1 MSALFDLSSFIIQ
14 AINFA
19 VVVFV
24 LRKFFFVPYMAYLDA
39 EAIKR
44 RTLEVEIA
52 KSANILT
59 DAHNQATNIIDQS
72 KVDAKLIA
80 SEIAENARKESVE
93 LIKKAH
99 ADADAARSKGFDD
112 IALERKMIIDELR
125 SKVID
130 VALKMN
136 EKLFAKNESN
146 VEFLKTQAKTIE
158 L

>member
-14 AINFA
+14 AINFI
-19 VVVFV
+19 VVAFV
-24 LRKFFFVPYMAYLDA
+24 LRKFFFVPYMAYLDE
-39 EAIKR
+39 EAKKR
-44 RTLEVEIA
+44 RTLEAEIA
-52 KSANILT
+52 KSAHILT

-112 IALERKMIIDELR
+112 ITLERKMIVEELR

-136 EKLFAKNESN
+136 EKLFAKNEAN

>member
-19 VVVFV
+19 VVAFV

>member
-14 AINFA
+14 AINFI
-19 VVVFV
+19 VVAFV
-24 LRKFFFVPYMAYLDA
+24 LRKFFFVPYMAYLDE
-39 EAIKR
+39 EAKKR
-44 RTLEVEIA
+44 RTLEAEIA
-52 KSANILT
+52 KSANILK
-59 DAHNQATNIIDQS
+59 DAHNQATNIVDQS

-112 IALERKMIIDELR
+112 IALERKMIVEELR

-146 VEFLKTQAKTIE
+146 VEFLKAQAKTIE

>member
-14 AINFA
+14 AINFI
-19 VVVFV
+19 VVAFV
-24 LRKFFFVPYMAYLDA
+24 LRKFFFVPYMAYLDE
-39 EAIKR
+39 EAKKR
-44 RTLEVEIA
+44 RTLEAELA
-52 KSANILT
+52 KSVNILT
-59 DAHNQATNIIDQS
+59 DAHNQAANIVDQS

-93 LIKKAH
+93 LIKRAH

-112 IALERKMIIDELR
+112 IALERKMIVEELR

-146 VEFLKTQAKTIE
+146 VEFLKVQAKTIE

>member
-14 AINFA
+14 GINFIIVA
-19 VVVFV
+19 FV
-24 LRKFFFVPYMAYLDA
+24 LRRFFFVPYMSFLDE
-39 EAIKR
+39 EAKKR
-44 RTLEVEIA
+44 KTLEAEIA
-52 KSANILT
+52 SSAHILT
-59 DAHNQATNIIDQS
+59 DAHNQAANIIDQS

-80 SEIAENARKESVE
+80 SEIAENARRESVE

-99 ADADAARSKGFDD
+99 LDADAARAKGFDD
-112 IALERKMIIDELR
+112 IALERKTIVEELR

-136 EKLFAKNESN
+136 EKLFAKNEAN
-146 VEFLKTQAKTIE
+146 IEFLKTQAKTIE

>member
-1 MSALFDLSSFIIQ
+1 MDALFDLSSFIIQ

-19 VVVFV
+19 IVAFV
-24 LRKFFFVPYMAYLDA
+24 LRKFFFVPYMSYLDE
-39 EAIKR
+39 EAKKR
-44 RTLEVEIA
+44 KTLEAEIA
-52 KSANILT
+52 KSAHILT

-99 ADADAARSKGFDD
+99 LDADAARAKWFDD
-112 IALERKMIIDELR
+112 IALERKMIVEELR

-136 EKLFAKNESN
+136 EKLFEKNESN
-146 VEFLKTQAKTIE
+146 VEFLKVQAKEIV

>member
-19 VVVFV
+19 VVAFV
-24 LRKFFFVPYMAYLDA
+24 LRRFFFVPYMHYLDE
-39 EAIKR
+39 EAKKR
-44 RTLEVEIA
+44 KTLEAEIA

-59 DAHNQATNIIDQS
+59 DAHNQATNIVDQS

-99 ADADAARSKGFDD
+99 ADADAARSKWFDD
-112 IALERKMIIDELR
+112 IALERKMIVEELR

-146 VEFLKTQAKTIE
+146 VEFLKVQAKTIE

>member
-1 MSALFDLSSFIIQ
+1 MDALFDLSSFIIQ

-19 VVVFV
+19 VVAFV
-24 LRKFFFVPYMAYLDA
+24 LRRFFFVPYMSYLDE
-39 EAIKR
+39 EAKKR
-44 RTLEVEIA
+44 KHLEAEIA
-52 KSANILT
+52 KSAHILT
-59 DAHNQATNIIDQS
+59 DAHNQATNIIDQA

-99 ADADAARSKGFDD
+99 QDADAARAKWFDD
-112 IALERKMIIDELR
+112 IALERKMIVEELR

-136 EKLFAKNESN
+136 EKLFEKNESN
-146 VEFLKTQAKTIE
+146 VEFLKVQAKEIV

>member
-1 MSALFDLSSFIIQ
+1 MDALFDLSSFIIQ

-19 VVVFV
+19 IVAFV
-24 LRKFFFVPYMAYLDA
+24 LRKFFFVPYMSYLDE
-39 EAIKR
+39 EAKKR
-44 RTLEVEIA
+44 KALEAEIA
-52 KSANILT
+52 KSAHILT

-80 SEIAENARKESVE
+80 SEIAENARKDSVE
-93 LIKKAH
+93 LIKRAH
-99 ADADAARSKGFDD
+99 QDADAARAKGFDD
-112 IALERKMIIDELR
+112 IALERKMIVEELR

-136 EKLFAKNESN
+136 EKLFEKNESN
-146 VEFLKTQAKTIE
+146 VEFLKVQAKTIE

>member
-14 AINFA
+14 AINFI
-19 VVVFV
+19 VVAFV
-24 LRKFFFVPYMAYLDA
+24 LRKFFFVPYMAYLDE
-39 EAIKR
+39 EAKKR
-44 RTLEVEIA
+44 RTLEAELA
-52 KSANILT
+52 KSVNILT
-59 DAHNQATNIIDQS
+59 DAHNQAANIVDQS

-93 LIKKAH
+93 LIKRAH

-112 IALERKMIIDELR
+112 IALERKMIVEELR

>member
-14 AINFA
+14 AINFIIVA
-19 VVVFV
+19 FV
-24 LRKFFFVPYMAYLDA
+24 LRRFFFVPYMRFLDE
-39 EAIKR
+39 EAKKR
-44 RTLEVEIA
+44 KHLETEIA
-52 KSANILT
+52 SSAHILK
-59 DAHNQATNIIDQS
+59 DAHNQAENIIDQS

-80 SEIAENARKESVE
+80 TEIAENARRESLA

-99 ADADAARSKGFDD
+99 LDADAARAKGFDD
-112 IALERKMIIDELR
+112 IALERKMIVEELR

-136 EKLFAKNESN
+136 EKLFAKNEAN
-146 VEFLKTQAKTIE
+146 IEFLKTQAKTIE

>member
-14 AINFA
+14 AINFIIVA
-19 VVVFV
+19 FV
-24 LRKFFFVPYMAYLDA
+24 LRKFFFVPYMHYLDE
-39 EAIKR
+39 EAKKR
-44 RTLEVEIA
+44 KTLEAEIA

-80 SEIAENARKESVE
+80 AEIAENARKDAVE

-99 ADADAARSKGFDD
+99 LDADAARAKGFDD
-112 IALERKMIIDELR
+112 IALERKMIVEELR
-125 SKVID
+125 TKVID

-136 EKLFAKNESN
+136 EKLFAKNEAN
-146 VEFLKTQAKTIE
+146 LEFLKIQAKE
-158 L
+158 VVL

>member
-14 AINFA
+14 AINFIIVA
-19 VVVFV
+19 FV
-24 LRKFFFVPYMAYLDA
+24 LRKFFFVPYMHYLDE
-39 EAIKR
+39 EAKKR
-44 RTLEVEIA
+44 KTLEAEIA

-59 DAHNQATNIIDQS
+59 DAHNQATNIVDQS

-99 ADADAARSKGFDD
+99 ADADAARAKGFDD
-112 IALERKMIIDELR
+112 IALERKMIVEELR

>member
-1 MSALFDLSSFIIQ
+1 MDAIFDLSSFIIQ
-14 AINFA
+14 GINFIIVA
-19 VVVFV
+19 FV
-24 LRKFFFVPYMAYLDA
+24 LRKFFFVPYMHYLDE
-39 EAIKR
+39 EAKKR
-44 RTLEVEIA
+44 KHLEAEIA
-52 KSANILT
+52 KSAHILT

-80 SEIAENARKESVE
+80 SEIAENARKEAAE

-99 ADADAARSKGFDD
+99 LDADAARAKGFDD
-112 IALERKMIIDELR
+112 IALERKMIVEELR

-136 EKLFAKNESN
+136 EKLFAKNEAN

>member
-14 AINFA
+14 AINFLIVA
-19 VVVFV
+19 YV
-24 LRKFFFVPYMAYLDA
+24 LRRFFFVPYMAYLDE
-39 EAIKR
+39 EAKKR
-44 RTLEVEIA
+44 HTLEAEIA

-59 DAHNQATNIIDQS
+59 DARNQAANIIDQS

-80 SEIAENARKESVE
+80 SEIAENARKESID

-99 ADADAARSKGFDD
+99 ADADAARAKGFDD
-112 IALERKMIIDELR
+112 IAFERKALVEELR

-136 EKLFAKNESN
+136 EKLFTKNDAN
-146 VEFLKTQAKTIE
+146 ADFLKAQSKEIV

>member
-14 AINFA
+14 AINFI
-19 VVVFV
+19 VVAFV

-44 RTLEVEIA
+44 RTLEAEIA
-52 KSANILT
+52 KSANILM
-59 DAHNQATNIIDQS
+59 DAHNQAANIVDQS

-112 IALERKMIIDELR
+112 IALERKMIVEELR

-146 VEFLKTQAKTIE
+146 VEFLKAQAKE
-158 L
+158 MVL

>member
-1 MSALFDLSSFIIQ
+1 MDALFDLSSFIIQ
-14 AINFA
+14 AINFVIVA
-19 VVVFV
+19 FV
-24 LRKFFFVPYMAYLDA
+24 LRRFFFVPYMRFLDE
-39 EAIKR
+39 EAKKR
-44 RTLEVEIA
+44 KALEAEIA
-52 KSANILT
+52 KSSHILT

-80 SEIAENARKESVE
+80 SEIAENARKEATA

-99 ADADAARSKGFDD
+99 QDADAARSKGFDD
-112 IALERKMIIDELR
+112 IALERKMIVEELR

-136 EKLFAKNESN
+136 EKLFAKNEAN
-146 VEFLKTQAKTIE
+146 VEFLKVQAKTIE

>member
-14 AINFA
+14 AINFI
-19 VVVFV
+19 VVAFV

-44 RTLEVEIA
+44 RTLEVELA
-52 KSANILT
+52 KSANILM
-59 DAHNQATNIIDQS
+59 DAHNQAANIVDQS

-112 IALERKMIIDELR
+112 IALERKMIVEELR

-146 VEFLKTQAKTIE
+146 VEFLKAQAKE
-158 L
+158 MVL

>member
-14 AINFA
+14 AINFI
-19 VVVFV
+19 VVAFV
-24 LRKFFFVPYMAYLDA
+24 LRKFFFVPYMAYLDE
-39 EAIKR
+39 EAKKR
-44 RTLEVEIA
+44 RTLEAEIA

-59 DAHNQATNIIDQS
+59 DAHNQATNIVDQS

-112 IALERKMIIDELR
+112 IALERKMIVEELR

-146 VEFLKTQAKTIE
+146 VEFLKAQAKTIE